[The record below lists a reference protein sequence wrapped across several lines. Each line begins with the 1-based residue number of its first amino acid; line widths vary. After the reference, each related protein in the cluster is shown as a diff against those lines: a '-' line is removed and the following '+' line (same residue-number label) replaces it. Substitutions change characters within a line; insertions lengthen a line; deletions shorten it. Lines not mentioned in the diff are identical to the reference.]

1 MSFKAHHHWILQR
14 LSAVLLVFLY
24 PLLLLWF
31 YQQRSLDYE
40 ELIVVLQGP
49 YSMALMAVSIG
60 VAIYHA
66 ALGLQV
72 IIEDYVTNLSI
83 KRIFLV
89 TMKGFA
95 FALCLLAFFFL
106 FKIKTLEISL

>member
-1 MSFKAHHHWILQR
+1 MSFKAHHHWIFQR

-49 YSMALMAVSIG
+49 YAMTLMAASIVVS
-60 VAIYHA
+60 VYHA
-66 ALGLQV
+66 VFGLQV
-72 IIEDYVTNLSI
+72 IVDDYISNPCIRHIT
-83 KRIFLV
+83 LV
-89 TMKGFA
+89 TMKCFA
-95 FALCLLAFFFL
+95 LALCLLAFFFL